1 MFCFVVIA
9 REFGDVPRTV
19 SILNAGP
26 DAGFSGCNDWRIYSN
41 VSHIA
46 GLSDHRRCNLG
57 QTGRVGACV
66 ERAINGSMN
75 VPYGTP
81 EWAWWQ
87 DTALNTPIFQQVW
100 RHVSATSPYRRWAR
114 TVKTEVDDVF
124 QASRMSS
131 LLMNQNVADAA
142 VIATFQNDISSD
154 GILRRGTGLR
164 GPVEAMTSYAMARFA
179 VRFDEC
185 DAVASHNP
193 LKGEDWCWLLLCM
206 DALNVQRRV
215 VWELLE
221 DAGSNQGHPE
231 VGPCDN
237 GHVAWHPRKETWQW
251 MSCYRDLT
259 RGIPARRHGNG

>member
-46 GLSDHRRCNLG
+46 GLSDHRRCKLG

-87 DTALNTPIFQQVW
+87 DTALNTPLSQQVW
-100 RHVSATSPYRRWAR
+100 RHVSATSPYRRWAW
-114 TVKTEVDDVF
+114 TVKTEVDVVF

-164 GPVEAMTSYAMARFA
+164 GPVEAITSYAMARFA
-179 VRFDEC
+179 VHFDEC

-193 LKGEDWCWLLLCM
+193 LKGEDWWLLLCM
-206 DALNVQRRV
+206 DALNVQRRLV
-215 VWELLE
+215 SELLM
-221 DAGSNQGHPE
+221 DAGTGSPE

-259 RGIPARRHGNG
+259 G